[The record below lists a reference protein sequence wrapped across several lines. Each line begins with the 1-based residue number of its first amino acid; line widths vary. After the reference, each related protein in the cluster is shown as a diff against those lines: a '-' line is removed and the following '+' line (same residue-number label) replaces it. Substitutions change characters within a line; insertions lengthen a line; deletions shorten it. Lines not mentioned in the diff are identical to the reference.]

1 MFKNKMNIRFV
12 IVSQVCIGMLG
23 VHASNI
29 NDINTSNLASS
40 ISIYKVKP
48 PTDPT
53 RMSDGGSG
61 LYYNT
66 QSIKLKVEKSADYIK
81 TGAIL
86 KINPLENSMYVKI
99 GGNYLNQN
107 PCNYD
112 STKKNVSQYSG
123 ALGVGYTLSPD
134 VDLELGTNMTEV
146 IGDNSNTENE
156 ISNQTIKET
165 YYQIAKRTEIPIG
178 TIDVMLKGNQL
189 YQRLSAKE
197 ENYGSSFNY
206 YPDKNMRFG
215 YFYMNSQNTIYS
227 GYRLNYGYFTTE
239 YANNTSDNT
248 YAVTV
253 GLKAKF
259 TDILDFSSYA
269 KPINIRPKSVRLQ
282 RFDDM
287 VLSDNMNLRI

>member
-1 MFKNKMNIRFV
+1 MIIRFL
-12 IVSQVCIGMLG
+12 IATQLCIGLF
-23 VHASNI
+23 VIRAS
-29 NDINTSNLASS
+29 DINTSNPVNS
-40 ISIYKVKP
+40 ISVYKITIP
-48 PTDPT
+48 SDPMRT
-53 RMSDGGSG
+53 ADNGAG

-66 QSIKLKVEKSADYIK
+66 QNMKLKVEKSPDIVK

-86 KINPLENSMYVKI
+86 KINPFQDSLYVKF
-99 GGNYLNQN
+99 GGNYLNQSL
-107 PCNYD
+107 CNYD
-112 STKKNVSQYSG
+112 SSKKNVSQYSG
-123 ALGVGYTLSPD
+123 AFGIGYALFPD

-146 IGDNSNTENE
+146 TGESGNTENE

-178 TIDVMLKGNQL
+178 TIDVTLKGNQL
-189 YQRLSAKE
+189 YQTLSTKE
-197 ENYGSSFNY
+197 ENYGSSLNY
-206 YPDKNMRFG
+206 YPDKNMRLG
-215 YFYMNSQNTIYS
+215 YFYMNSQNSIYS
-227 GYRLNYGYFTTE
+227 GYRLNYGYFTSE
-239 YANNTSDNT
+239 YANNISDNT

-269 KPINIRPKSVRLQ
+269 KPINIRPKSVRSH

>member
-1 MFKNKMNIRFV
+1 MGIQFL
-12 IVSQVCIGMLG
+12 IVFQFCIGLLI
-23 VHASNI
+23 VNAS
-29 NDINTSNLASS
+29 DINTSNPVNS
-40 ISIYKVKP
+40 ISVYKITAP
-48 PTDPT
+48 SDPIRT
-53 RMSDGGSG
+53 SESGAG

-66 QSIKLKVEKSADYIK
+66 QNIKFKVEKSADYIK

-86 KINPLENSMYVKI
+86 KINPFQDALYVKF

-107 PCNYD
+107 LGYYD
-112 STKKNVSQYSG
+112 SIRKNVSQYSG
-123 ALGVGYTLSPD
+123 AFGVGYALFPD

-146 IGDNSNTENE
+146 ISDDRNTENE
-156 ISNQTIKET
+156 ITNQTIKET

-189 YQRLSAKE
+189 YQTLSAKE
-197 ENYGSSFNY
+197 ENYSSSFNY

-215 YFYMNSQNTIYS
+215 YFYMNSQNSIYS

-239 YANNTSDNT
+239 YANNISDNT
-248 YAVTV
+248 YALTV

-269 KPINIRPKSVRLQ
+269 KPINIRPKSVRLH

-287 VLSDNMNLRI
+287 VLGDNMNLRI